1 MQVSKWGNSLAIRLP
16 AMVVQALELRD
27 GDDIEIRIAESRV
40 FEVKKK
46 PGQRELLQRLRKFRG
61 KLPNDFRFDR
71 DDANER
77 T

>member
-1 MQVSKWGNSLAIRLP
+1 ME
-16 AMVVQALELRD
+16 ALELRD

-46 PGQRELLQRLRKFRG
+46 PGRRELLLRPRKFRG
-61 KLPNDFRFDR
+61 KLPDDFRFDR

-77 T
+77 S

>member
-16 AMVVQALELRD
+16 ALVVKALELRD

-40 FEVKKK
+40 FEVTKK
-46 PGQRELLQRLRKFRG
+46 PSQRELLRRLRKFRG
-61 KLPNDFRFDR
+61 KLPDDFRFDR
-71 DDANER
+71 DDANAR